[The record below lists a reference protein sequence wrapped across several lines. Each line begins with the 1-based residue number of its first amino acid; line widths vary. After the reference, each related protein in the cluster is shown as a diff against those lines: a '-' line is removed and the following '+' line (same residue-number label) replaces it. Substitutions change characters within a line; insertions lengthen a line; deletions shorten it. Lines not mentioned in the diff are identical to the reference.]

1 MSPLGCQY
9 VIRTYWTDASTPAVA
24 AGIVWLYGPKIRAT
38 LRVRPVRVQRPTGK
52 QQEEEAARRR
62 GKLSSTTTT
71 AFQSEPYQVEE
82 QSSFTIAEKNI
93 KPGRQN

>member
-38 LRVRPVRVQRPTGK
+38 LRVGQFECSG
-52 QQEEEAARRR
+52 RR
-62 GKLSSTTTT
+62 GSNKKRKQPAAGGEAQQHNDDGVSIRTLSSGG
-71 AFQSEPYQVEE
+71 AIVLHM
-82 QSSFTIAEKNI
+82 NLL
-93 KPGRQN
+93 